1 MKKPLIVFYYSY
13 MSSSSQSASRSPRSQ
28 RKSPRNQVNNNRQL
42 SHDQLRE
49 IHEAFDIFDTDNSN
63 TIDRHEFHVAVKT
76 MGLDVSKK
84 EILDIF
90 DQYDTSGRSG
100 LDREQF
106 EQIITEK
113 MLERDPLYEPQ
124 RKFQLLDNDSTG
136 KISLKNL
143 KHAIKEIQKNMTD
156 ELLLRKRK
164 RFSELTQTEIN
175 NLSQKDLEIR
185 KDEEDTAKFIST
197 LLTMKDSELQAM
209 INEFDLDGDGQ
220 INYDEFLNILNPNC
234 D

>member
-1 MKKPLIVFYYSY
+1 